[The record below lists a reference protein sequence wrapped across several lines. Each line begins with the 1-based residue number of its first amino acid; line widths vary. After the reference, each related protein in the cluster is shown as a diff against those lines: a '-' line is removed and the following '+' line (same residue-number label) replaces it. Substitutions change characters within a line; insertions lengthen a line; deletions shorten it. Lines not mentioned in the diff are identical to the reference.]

1 MSWLGNSWP
10 FRCKVIVNLKAQPDA
25 YRGILWEQRG
35 GWLVLKNA
43 EVLRDRQAPVPV
55 DGDLLIDRRDVLFVQ
70 VPPGV
75 QEP

>member
-1 MSWLGNSWP
+1 MSWFGNGYP
-10 FRCKVIVNLKAQPDA
+10 FRYTVIVNLKSQPDA

-43 EVLRDRQAPVPV
+43 EVLRDRSSPVPV
-55 DGDLLIDRRDVLFVQ
+55 DGDLLIDRANVLFIQ

-75 QEP
+75 PEP